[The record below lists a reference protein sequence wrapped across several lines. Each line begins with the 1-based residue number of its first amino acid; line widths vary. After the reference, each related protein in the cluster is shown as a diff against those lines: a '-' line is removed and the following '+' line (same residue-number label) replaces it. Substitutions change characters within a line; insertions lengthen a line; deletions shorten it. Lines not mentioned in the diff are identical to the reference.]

1 MQVQTRMTKEA
12 ARVERLKT
20 VKQNSMHQAE
30 LELQRIHQKIVKD
43 QKKQQTYQKH
53 VKEQEDL
60 AEHTRDKY
68 HTKRSTV
75 LNNF

>member
-1 MQVQTRMTKEA
+1 M
-12 ARVERLKT
+12 
-20 VKQNSMHQAE
+20 NQAE